1 MPKVGMKE
9 FSYGP
14 KGIAAAK
21 MEAKK
26 TGKKMVVKKAAKK
39 SAKKKPAKRGLFG
52 GM

>member
-14 KGIAAAK
+14 KGMAMAK

-26 TGKKMVVKKAAKK
+26 TGKKMVVKP
-39 SAKKKPAKRGLFG
+39 SKKKMGKKK
-52 GM
+52 